1 MTWRSTILVAISA
14 PIVEKFRAY
23 LRQEFIRRKNKNP
36 KYSLRAFA
44 QQLKI
49 NHATL
54 STILAGKR
62 KITKRTFL
70 ALSKRLALNAKEVSR
85 FMADDPSFKGHKSS
99 PYFALQQDVFSLIAD
114 WHFDAILEL
123 SQIKKLKLDP
133 KEISR
138 VLGIPVAV
146 AKQSL
151 QTLERLELLKKDPT
165 GRHKIQYP
173 NITNILDP
181 EATSVAQKKH
191 QRSNLEKSIE
201 VLESIP
207 CTLRDHTST
216 TFAIHT
222 RDIRRVKELVKNFRR
237 ELTAFLQR
245 EEIEPNDVYQIQI
258 SFFPLSQLKRES
270 V

>member
-151 QTLERLELLKKDPT
+151 QTLERLETRPEDIKSSTPTSPTSSTRKRLRSRRKNTKDPISKNPSRSSKAFLVRSET
-165 GRHKIQYP
+165 TPRP
-173 NITNILDP
+173 LSRSTL
-181 EATSVAQKKH
+181 ATSVG
-191 QRSNLEKSIE
+191 SKS
-201 VLESIP
+201 SSK
-207 CTLRDHTST
+207 TSGG
-216 TFAIHT
+216 
-222 RDIRRVKELVKNFRR
+222 N
-237 ELTAFLQR
+237 
-245 EEIEPNDVYQIQI
+245 
-258 SFFPLSQLKRES
+258 
-270 V
+270 